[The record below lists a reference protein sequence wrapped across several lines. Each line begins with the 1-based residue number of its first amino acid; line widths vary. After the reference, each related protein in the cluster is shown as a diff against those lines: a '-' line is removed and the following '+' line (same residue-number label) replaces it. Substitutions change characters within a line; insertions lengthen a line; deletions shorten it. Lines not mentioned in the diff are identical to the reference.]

1 MSCQRVV
8 DRLVDDVCIN
18 LYVAIFINCD
28 KLAEVHP
35 TDALLSPIIDV
46 LLFITWSPDSDLK
59 RRGISVNSPFDG
71 LILGVFNL
79 VNNEIQVV
87 NTLVHAPFA
96 GIFKRNMNFSVDQVN
111 TVNSSIS

>member
-1 MSCQRVV
+1 DGSVTV
-8 DRLVDDVCIN
+8 DACIN
-18 LYVAIFINCD
+18 RYAAVFINCD
-28 KLAEVHP
+28 ILVKIRP
-35 TDALLSPIIDV
+35 TGVLINPIIDV

-59 RRGISVNSPFDG
+59 RRRISVNSPFDG

-96 GIFKRNMNFSVDQVN
+96 GIFKRNMNFSVDQLN
-111 TVNSSIS
+111 TVNSSISFWDF